1 MLVFLT
7 CQVSLSA
14 SLAGIIKISVYT
26 HKVEL
31 FTPLSDF
38 LIKIPQH
45 QWGRSFTAHFHF
57 KKFCSKTSPSMS
69 VAS

>member
-45 QWGRSFTAHFHF
+45 Q
-57 KKFCSKTSPSMS
+57 
-69 VAS
+69 